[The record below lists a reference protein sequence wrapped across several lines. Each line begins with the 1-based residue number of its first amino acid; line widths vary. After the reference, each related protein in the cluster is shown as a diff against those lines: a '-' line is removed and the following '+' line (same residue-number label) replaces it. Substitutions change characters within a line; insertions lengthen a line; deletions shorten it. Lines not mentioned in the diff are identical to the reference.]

1 MDIAAL
7 STALAQQDLGTAVGV
22 AVAKLTMD
30 TVEQNG
36 ANLAESLKQMEI
48 SVNPNL
54 GSNIDIRL

>member
-30 TVEQNG
+30 TAEQNG
-36 ANLAESLKQMEI
+36 ANLAESLKQMEL

>member
-7 STALAQQDLGTAVGV
+7 STALAQQDLGAAVGV

-36 ANLAESLKQMEI
+36 NNLAESLKQMEL